1 MDEASEKSENH
12 MDKYAHREIELPHLE
27 GGGASDVVTVWRVAE
42 LFAGATHR
50 AFALFILDA
59 AGRDAEIA

>member
-1 MDEASEKSENH
+1 MAQ
-12 MDKYAHREIELPHLE
+12 HRPIHSALVAE